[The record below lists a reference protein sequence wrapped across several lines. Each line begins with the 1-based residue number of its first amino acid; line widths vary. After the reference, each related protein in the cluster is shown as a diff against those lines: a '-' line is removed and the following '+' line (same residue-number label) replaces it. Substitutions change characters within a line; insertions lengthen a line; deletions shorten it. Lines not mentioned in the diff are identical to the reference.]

1 MHNQLKKCIILFY
14 SSALIAVLLLPD
26 QALAAKLALFIGNNN
41 YKHVTP
47 LANAANDARLLYKS
61 VSALGFTGKLL
72 IDGNLADITSALNL
86 LSQQI
91 RKGDVVFVYYAGH
104 AVQFAGENYLIPV
117 DVEIERPEDLLKFGI
132 SFTQLFGL
140 FDQNG
145 SSTNLVVLDAC
156 RNNPFE
162 TAFSE
167 ARARGLK
174 LTSRADVTRQK
185 VDYSAKGLVQ
195 PSRVPGNSLIAFATA
210 PGKIAL
216 DGVSGNSPFAISLA
230 KEITEE
236 GVEITS
242 VFRNA
247 SIAVKEMTQYQQEPW
262 VTWSLNGPM
271 ILRARRVEPFS
282 PF

>member
-1 MHNQLKKCIILFY
+1 MKKWIKWVFP
-14 SSALIAVLLLPD
+14 SFLIVASLLPD
-26 QALAAKLALFIGNNN
+26 QVFAAKLALFIGNNN

-47 LANAANDARLLYKS
+47 LANAANDARLLYKT
-61 VSALGFTGKLL
+61 VSALGFKGKLL
-72 IDGNLADITSALNL
+72 IDGNNADINSALNL
-86 LSQQI
+86 LGQQI

-117 DVEIERPEDLLKFGI
+117 DVAIDRPEDLLKSGI

-140 FDQNG
+140 FEQNG

-162 TAFSE
+162 AAFSE
-167 ARARGLK
+167 ARARGVK
-174 LTSRADVTRQK
+174 LTTRADGTRHTE
-185 VDYSAKGLVQ
+185 DYSAKGLVQ

-216 DGVSGNSPFAISLA
+216 DGESGNSPFAISLA
-230 KEITEE
+230 KEISEE

-247 SIAVKEMTQYQQEPW
+247 SIAVKELTQYKQEPW
-262 VTWSLNGPM
+262 VTWSLNGPVT
-271 ILRARRVEPFS
+271 LRARRVESFAPF
-282 PF
+282 